1 MGKAVVIGSG
11 AGGSVAAMELAR
23 AGWEVA
29 VFEKGPNRFSSID
42 GEGPIGTLFSNDDL
56 KMNVRYFA
64 GTDPLVFPRT
74 WRPDA
79 ATPVQHTGA
88 VNDLPQLV
96 GDALACVQAPP
107 DDLVAE
113 HVRKGHEGGERVVA
127 GAVQQ
132 DLLHVGTAQAREGRL
147 DAHPVFRRKRLLLD
161 ILDADGREAG
171 DEGPPVDPAADS
183 RGRLTR
189 EAVPEHERLHIDP
202 PPLLHAT
209 GIRAILGPCG
219 KAPPSS
225 TGVAMGML
233 DGKVALITGGARG
246 QGRAHAVTCAR
257 EGADVII
264 ADVVDQLP
272 TVPYKLATKDDLD
285 ETVRLVRAYG
295 RRVIAVQADVRS
307 QEQLDAAVT
316 AGIAEL
322 GKIDILIANAG
333 IWTLGSFW
341 ELTDQQW
348 DEMIGVNLTGAWKA
362 AKAVAPHMI
371 ERRSGS
377 IVIIASVNALEAGQ
391 YTAHY
396 VAAKHGLI
404 GLMRNIALELA
415 PYGIR
420 CNAISP
426 GAVKTP
432 MTNHQGAWD
441 MFAGHPGGTEEDMTE
456 AGHHYTLL
464 AGTSWLDPQDVANA
478 ALYLNSD
485 LASKVTGVTIPVDAG
500 HLTLSGYNPV
510 STR

>member
-1 MGKAVVIGSG
+1 
-11 AGGSVAAMELAR
+11 
-23 AGWEVA
+23 
-29 VFEKGPNRFSSID
+29 
-42 GEGPIGTLFSNDDL
+42 
-56 KMNVRYFA
+56 
-64 GTDPLVFPRT
+64 
-74 WRPDA
+74 
-79 ATPVQHTGA
+79 
-88 VNDLPQLV
+88 
-96 GDALACVQAPP
+96 
-107 DDLVAE
+107 
-113 HVRKGHEGGERVVA
+113 
-127 GAVQQ
+127 
-132 DLLHVGTAQAREGRL
+132 
-147 DAHPVFRRKRLLLD
+147 
-161 ILDADGREAG
+161 
-171 DEGPPVDPAADS
+171 
-183 RGRLTR
+183 
-189 EAVPEHERLHIDP
+189 
-202 PPLLHAT
+202 
-209 GIRAILGPCG
+209 
-219 KAPPSS
+219 
-225 TGVAMGML
+225 MGML

-264 ADVVDQLP
+264 TDVIDQLP

-285 ETVRLVRAYG
+285 ETVRLVEAYG
-295 RRVIAVQADVRS
+295 RRVIAVKADVRS

-316 AGIAEL
+316 AGIAEF

-333 IWTLGSFW
+333 IWTLGAFW
-341 ELTDQQW
+341 ELTDEQW
-348 DEMIGVNLTGAWKA
+348 DEMIGVNLTGVWKA

-464 AGTSWLDPQDVANA
+464 AGTSWLDPQDV
-478 ALYLNSD
+478 
-485 LASKVTGVTIPVDAG
+485 GERRPV
-500 HLTLSGYNPV
+500 P
-510 STR
+510 